1 VNNIKLTIEYDG
13 SNYCGWQRQTNG
25 ISVQE
30 VIEDSIF
37 KLINEKVIINGSGR
51 TDAKVHAYGQ
61 VANFKTNST
70 IPPEIFYKALN
81 KILPSDIKCVNSQLV
96 DDDFHARYNATG
108 KRYRYLILNREIR
121 PTIQKGYVEHIIKPL
136 DINLMKK
143 ALKYFEGEHDFIG
156 FMSSKSKIKNT
167 IRTIYSTNIETID
180 DLIVIDISGN
190 GFLYNMVRIIVGVL
204 VDVGR
209 GRIKVEEIEDI
220 IESKDRNR
228 VGKTLCGCGLYLM
241 EVFYQNK
248 E

>member
-1 VNNIKLTIEYDG
+1 MNNIKLTIEYDG
-13 SNYCGWQRQTNG
+13 SNYCGWQRQING

-30 VIEDSIF
+30 IIEDSIF
-37 KLINEKVIINGSGR
+37 KLINEKVTINGSGR

-61 VANFKTNST
+61 VANFKTDST

-81 KILPSDIKCVNSQLV
+81 RMLPNDIKCINSQLV
-96 DDDFHARYNATG
+96 DDTFHARYNATG
-108 KRYRYLILNREIR
+108 KHYRYLILNREIR
-121 PTIQKGYVEHIIKPL
+121 PTIQKGYVEHIVKPL

-143 ALKYFEGEHDFIG
+143 ALKYFEGQHDFVG
-156 FMSSKSKIKNT
+156 FMSSKSNIKNT
-167 IRTIYSTNIETID
+167 IRTINSTNIDIKG
-180 DLIVIDISGN
+180 DLIIIDISGN

-209 GRIKVEEIEDI
+209 GRIKIDEIKDI

-228 VGKTLCGCGLYLM
+228 VGKTLSASGLYLM